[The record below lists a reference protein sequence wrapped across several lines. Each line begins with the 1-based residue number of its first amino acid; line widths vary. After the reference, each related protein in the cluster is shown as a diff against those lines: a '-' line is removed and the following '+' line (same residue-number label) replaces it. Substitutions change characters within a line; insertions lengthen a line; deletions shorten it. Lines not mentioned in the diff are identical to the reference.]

1 MQRSRSWIWLD
12 PGTHSEA
19 ETNLETFKYVVEE
32 RPFIK
37 SKVNID
43 ALRHIL

>member
-1 MQRSRSWIWLD
+1 MQRSRSWIRLV

-19 ETNLETFKYVVEE
+19 ETNLEAFKYVVEE
-32 RPFIK
+32 RRFIK

-43 ALRHIL
+43 ALRHII